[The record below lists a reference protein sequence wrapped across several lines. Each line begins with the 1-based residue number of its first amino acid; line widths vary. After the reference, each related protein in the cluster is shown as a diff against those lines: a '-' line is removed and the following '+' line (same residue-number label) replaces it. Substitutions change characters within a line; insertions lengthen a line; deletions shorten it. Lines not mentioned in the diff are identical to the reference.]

1 MTSSILTK
9 YGSNKS
15 SHQYIAVKK
24 QNGERQV
31 LNGIF
36 SIYRGRRL
44 NRFNPV
50 SYTHL
55 DVYKRQVV
63 HTGRD
68 QGWRMMP
75 CVIVDDC

>member
-24 QNGERQV
+24 QTGERQV
-31 LNGIF
+31 LNGVF

-44 NRFNPV
+44 NRFNLSSDFQCKYLSEGLINV
-50 SYTHL
+50 N
-55 DVYKRQVV
+55 
-63 HTGRD
+63 
-68 QGWRMMP
+68 
-75 CVIVDDC
+75 